1 MSGPR
6 THGVWGCGSVSRP
19 KRVGSV
25 SAPKRVRS
33 LVETKR
39 VEVWICD
46 RTQGGWGLG
55 RCMDPEPKV
64 VGGLG
69 PCLEPNELGLG
80 SITVLT
86 QRGGVL
92 G

>member
-1 MSGPR
+1 MSG
-6 THGVWGCGSVSRP
+6 
-19 KRVGSV
+19 
-25 SAPKRVRS
+25 PKRVRS

-69 PCLEPNELGLG
+69 PCSERNELGLG
-80 SITVLT
+80 SITVRT
-86 QRGGVL
+86 QGSGVL